1 MRLAPQV
8 LGVRARYE
16 KELRVLHEEK
26 NRSEEEIRQQ
36 LKEEK
41 VLVLVLEQR
50 TRPGRKSHIRSVFQ
64 GRTREMQGLQQQ
76 LEDLQQQLQA
86 MEGTRGWFERR
97 LKEAEVGPAP
107 ARNRHRQGRLAEP
120 RLDCCLCV
128 SRRTWRRTAS
138 GTGRTSRCCRRN
150 TASSC
155 R

>member
-1 MRLAPQV
+1 M
-8 LGVRARYE
+8 RARYE

-50 TRPGRKSHIRSVFQ
+50 TRPGRKSDVRFVFQ
-64 GRTREMQGLQQQ
+64 GRTRELQGLQQQ

-107 ARNRHRQGRLAEP
+107 ARNWYRRARLAEP
-120 RLDCCLCV
+120 RPDCYLCV
-128 SRRTWRRTAS
+128 SRRTWIRMAS
-138 GTGRTSRCCRRN
+138 GTGRKSRRCRRN